1 MVTIELI
8 TEEGPALQ
16 LVRQFFKE
24 YEQALGE
31 NLCFQSFGDE
41 LENPLKK
48 YGAPHGAILLAYH
61 DGQPCG
67 CIALQ
72 PLAEEGVCEMKR
84 LYVQPAH
91 RQYGIGKILVEKI
104 IAIAKEKG
112 YETMVLDT
120 LQRMQAAIRLY
131 ESAGF
136 VHTSAYYDNPIA
148 DVVYMKRELK

>member
-8 TEEGPALQ
+8 TEEGPLLQ
-16 LVRQFFKE
+16 QVRQFFKE

-31 NLCFQSFGDE
+31 DLRFQSFGVE

-48 YGAPHGAILLAYH
+48 YDAPHGAILLAYN

-72 PLAEEGVCEMKR
+72 PLAEAGVCEMKR

-112 YETMVLDT
+112 YQTMVLDT
-120 LQRMQAAIRLY
+120 LERLQAAIRLY
-131 ESAGF
+131 EAVGF
-136 VHTSAYYDNPIA
+136 VHTTAYYPNPIA
-148 DVVYMKRELK
+148 DVVYMKKALV